1 VQKIEWR
8 KFYGYDP
15 IQPIAIEKYILDDG
29 TMKETRQMTYEC
41 WCENDETK
49 AVVGMYPTF
58 EIDDVVTCIRDK
70 RQMYCINRYERDGS
84 EILVE
89 LLDSDMKRT
98 GKTHY
103 VEPSELMHVVK
114 DVEWI

>member
-1 VQKIEWR
+1 MKKIEWR
-8 KFYGYDP
+8 QFYGYDP
-15 IQPIAIEKYILDDG
+15 IEPIAIEKYILDDG

-41 WCENDETK
+41 WYDNDETRK
-49 AVVGMYPTF
+49 VIGMYPTF
-58 EIDDVVTCIRDK
+58 EIDDVVTCIRDGNK
-70 RQMYCINRYERDGS
+70 LYCINRYEREFT

-98 GKTHY
+98 GKTTY
-103 VEPSELMHVVK
+103 MEPSELLHVVK